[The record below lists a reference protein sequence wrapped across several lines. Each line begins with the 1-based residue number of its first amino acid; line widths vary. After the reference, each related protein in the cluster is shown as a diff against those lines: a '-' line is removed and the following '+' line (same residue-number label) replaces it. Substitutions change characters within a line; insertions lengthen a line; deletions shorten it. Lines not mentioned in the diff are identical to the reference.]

1 MRRNLYCVVS
11 AAPPLPARL
20 PDARRPFELKLKT
33 IMNDREVADY
43 LLANPQ
49 FFGRHAELL
58 ATIRLSNPHGKAAVS
73 LQERQMELLRD
84 KYKQLERKLA
94 ELLRHGHEND
104 SLAAKFQRWTLR
116 VIAERDPH
124 ALPATITSGLREIF
138 DVPQAALRV
147 WDVASAYA
155 QAQFAR
161 SVGEEVRIF
170 ASSLVAPYCGANA
183 GFEAAQWLSAAPA
196 PQGGAATGLSLAVTS
211 PGRANGDADAP
222 CADAQPGSAAENGIS
237 ASQQTASIALV
248 PLRDAQQADA
258 ENVFGLLVLGS
269 PDPRRFHDGMATDFL
284 SQIGALTSAAL
295 SRLRA
300 H

>member
-1 MRRNLYCVVS
+1 
-11 AAPPLPARL
+11 
-20 PDARRPFELKLKT
+20 
-33 IMNDREVADY
+33 MNDREVADY

-49 FFGRHAELL
+49 FFERHAELL
-58 ATIRLSNPHGKAAVS
+58 ATVRLSNPHGKAAVS

-84 KYKQLERKLA
+84 KYKQLERRLA
-94 ELLRHGHEND
+94 ELLRYGHEND

-170 ASSLVAPYCGANA
+170 ANSLVAPYCGANA
-183 GFEAAQWLSAAPA
+183 GFEAAQWLNAAPA
-196 PQGGAATGLSLAVTS
+196 PQGGAGLSLAVTAPDKAS
-211 PGRANGDADAP
+211 GATAAP
-222 CADAQPGSAAENGIS
+222 CADAQPGSAAGNDTR

-248 PLRDAQQADA
+248 PLRDAQQADE
-258 ENVFGLLVLGS
+258 ENAFGLLVLGS
-269 PDPRRFHDGMATDFL
+269 SDPRRFHDDMATDFL
-284 SQIGALTSAAL
+284 SQIGALASAAL